1 MGGNSSYFGS
11 LDLVVDRTLS
21 EVDEAAQPTK
31 TDIIQVGQRRSI
43 TNDALS
49 GTVPDGSHPGL
60 LPGAAE
66 HGKAES
72 RYTILGEI
80 ASGGQAVVLRAIDAR
95 TDREV
100 AIKQLRKKGGE
111 VRFVNEALITG
122 RLAHPSIVSLLDV
135 GHWEDGTPY
144 FAMKLIEGSTLA
156 DELNRPNSLAERMPL
171 LDAVC
176 RVTEAVSHAHGL
188 GIIHRDI
195 KPSNVLLAGSGE
207 TVLIDWGIA
216 KELKPASQRPT
227 PIAVSYALTHS
238 GAILGTPGYMAPEQA
253 TDSQPDERA
262 DVYAIGAML
271 YHVLAGVP
279 PYAGLSPSD
288 IILEVQQG
296 HDPTPVSRFVDGIS
310 IELLAV
316 VSRAMSRDRDRRFAT
331 ALELLDAL
339 RAALAEQES
348 FL

>member
-95 TDREV
+95 TLIERF

-122 RLAHPSIVSLLDV
+122 RLAHPSIVSL
-135 GHWEDGTPY
+135 
-144 FAMKLIEGSTLA
+144 FST
-156 DELNRPNSLAERMPL
+156 S
-171 LDAVC
+171 
-176 RVTEAVSHAHGL
+176 VTG
-188 GIIHRDI
+188 
-195 KPSNVLLAGSGE
+195 K
-207 TVLIDWGIA
+207 TVL
-216 KELKPASQRPT
+216 
-227 PIAVSYALTHS
+227 H
-238 GAILGTPGYMAPEQA
+238 IL
-253 TDSQPDERA
+253 R
-262 DVYAIGAML
+262 
-271 YHVLAGVP
+271 
-279 PYAGLSPSD
+279 
-288 IILEVQQG
+288 
-296 HDPTPVSRFVDGIS
+296 
-310 IELLAV
+310 
-316 VSRAMSRDRDRRFAT
+316 
-331 ALELLDAL
+331 
-339 RAALAEQES
+339 
-348 FL
+348 